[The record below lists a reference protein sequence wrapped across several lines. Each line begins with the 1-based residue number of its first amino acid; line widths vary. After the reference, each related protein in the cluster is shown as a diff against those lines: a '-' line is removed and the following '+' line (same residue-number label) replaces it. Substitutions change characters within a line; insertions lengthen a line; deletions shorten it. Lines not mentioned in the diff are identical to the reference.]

1 MRIRWSL
8 TFWFAYFGAA
18 NQLHGVVSYIMR
30 IGCCPKMSNWSYEN
44 QVFFLCENRV
54 ALYIWESGVLLWE
67 SIGLLHFDL
76 LIFGLP
82 ARCKVYCVRC
92 RFLRVKE
99 NGKFGFP
106 YGFSFLK
113 TIKSFLT
120 KDLWRHFHS
129 NFSIYG
135 QWNVLFRFAKS
146 NSKRDDISI
155 IWHFSFLSW
164 TFHINYENQQQEL
177 KTRHTKWRL
186 PWHLKITLN
195 IFVL

>member
-1 MRIRWSL
+1 
-8 TFWFAYFGAA
+8 
-18 NQLHGVVSYIMR
+18 
-30 IGCCPKMSNWSYEN
+30 MSNWSYEN
-44 QVFFLCENRV
+44 QVFFLMWE
-54 ALYIWESGVLLWE
+54 LGGLIWESGVLLWE

-99 NGKFGFP
+99 NGKFSFL

-146 NSKRDDISI
+146 NSKRDEISI
-155 IWHFSFLSW
+155 IWHFSFLLW
-164 TFHINYENQQQEL
+164 IFHINYENQQQEL